1 MPQQFANNTVG
12 NRFIELQSIDST
24 NNYAL
29 GQVHAGMAT
38 HGTVYFAHE
47 QTAGKGQRG
56 RSWSAEKDAGLAIS
70 AVLDPQPLLTHQ
82 QFYLSMAVALAA
94 RDFFKNYAGT
104 DTKIKWPND
113 LYWKDRKAG
122 GILIESI
129 LGTGATRQWHWA
141 IAGIGININQGRF
154 PPELP
159 NPVSLKQITG
169 KTYNIWALARELCD
183 FLENRVKELKT
194 GSLDK
199 LLADYNE
206 HLYKKGEVLKFR
218 KESRVFEGRV
228 NQVLPNGNLELLTPF
243 PEVFSFGEIIF
254 LPHST
259 HRTQ

>member
-29 GQVHAGMAT
+29 SQVHAGMAT

-56 RSWSAEKDAGLAIS
+56 RSWSAEKEAGLAITV
-70 AVLDPQPLLTHQ
+70 VLDPQPLLTHE
-82 QFYLSMAVALAA
+82 QFFLSMAVALAA
-94 RDFFKNYAGT
+94 RDFFGTYAGP

-129 LGTGATRQWHWA
+129 LRTGNTRRWQWA

-154 PPELP
+154 PSELP
-159 NPVSLKQITG
+159 NPVSLMQITG
-169 KTYNIWALARELCD
+169 KSYNILALARELCD
-183 FLENRVKELKT
+183 FLEIRMKELRT
-194 GSLDK
+194 GPTDK

-206 HLYKKGEVLKFR
+206 QLYKKGEVLKFR

-228 NQVLPNGNLELLTPF
+228 NRVLSNGNLELLTPF
-243 PEVFSFGEIIF
+243 PEDFSFGQIEF

-259 HRTQ
+259 YM